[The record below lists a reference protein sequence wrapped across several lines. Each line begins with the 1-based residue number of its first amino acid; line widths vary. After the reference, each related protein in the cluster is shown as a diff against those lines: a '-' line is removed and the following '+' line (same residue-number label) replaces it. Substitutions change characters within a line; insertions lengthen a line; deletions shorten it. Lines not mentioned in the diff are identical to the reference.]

1 MSDNIQQRL
10 AQAVKAVKAFVKKGY
25 MVSASLASAA
35 WVGGYGICYTTGVNT
50 VRYCRRLGRILIK
63 AFRPVGRLVYRLLD
77 KLLLRH
83 LRAFGGECRRVAQGF
98 PLAAQHLKAAYK
110 RHPLL
115 VIPQALLL
123 PVLAFR
129 RHRQLMVSAF
139 NLMAPATA
147 VLVLAATL
155 NFWSNATFA
164 LSLEVDGQ
172 SLGYIADESVYDAAA
187 DMANGRVINADNS
200 FSVERVPKLTL
211 AVVSKD
217 EILDENAVCDRL
229 LSANSDSLTQGSG
242 LYVDDEFVGALA
254 SRDTL
259 DAMLETIL
267 SSQKSAEDD
276 RTSFVSQVEIVDGLY
291 PVTAKT
297 APETLEAYLN
307 QLPVQVVSYITYEEA
322 IPYASTTVELASQ
335 LLGYRSVKTKGQ
347 DGVQTVTAEVVTVDG
362 VEQSRTVVNTVVT
375 KEVVDEVIA
384 IGGKKYNDTSVAGDG
399 VATDTFVWPLP
410 ATTRISSPYASRWGG
425 FHGAIDIS
433 NGRVN
438 KKPIIAS
445 DGGRVVEAGWHYSYG
460 YYILIDHGNGFK
472 TRYAHCSSLNVK
484 VGQKV
489 AQGEYIANVGNT
501 GNSTGPHLHFEVI
514 KNGKL
519 VNPLDYVKR

>member
-1 MSDNIQQRL
+1 MSDNLKQRV
-10 AQAVKAVKAFVKKGY
+10 AGAVKAATAFWKKCSTL
-25 MVSASLASAA
+25 SASFASAA
-35 WVGGYGICYTTGVNT
+35 WEEGYRFCYKIGMDT
-50 VRYCRRLGRILIK
+50 VRRCKRLGRVLIK
-63 AFRPVGRLVYRLLD
+63 GLRPVGRLAYRGLD

-83 LRAFGGECRRVAQGF
+83 LRTFGGECRRVGQGF
-98 PLAAQHLKAAYK
+98 ALAGQRMKAAYE

-115 VIPQALLL
+115 TVPQAFML

-129 RHRQLMVSAF
+129 RHRKLAVSTF
-139 NLMAPATA
+139 NLLAPVAA
-147 VLVLAATL
+147 ALVLVATL
-155 NFWSNATFA
+155 NFWSSATFA

-187 DMANGRVINADNS
+187 NMANGRVINADNS

-217 EILDENAVCDRL
+217 DILDENAVCDML
-229 LSANSDSLTQGSG
+229 LSASSDSLAESSG
-242 LYVDDEFVGALA
+242 LYVDGEFIGALT
-254 SRDTL
+254 SRTTL
-259 DAMLETIL
+259 DTIL
-267 SSQKSAEDD
+267 DKVLDSKKTAEDD
-276 RTSFVSQVEIVDGLY
+276 RTSFVPDVEIVDGLY
-291 PVTAKT
+291 PVSVKVTPDT
-297 APETLEAYLN
+297 MDAYLSR
-307 QLPVQVVSYITYEEA
+307 LPVQVASYITYEET
-322 IPYASTTVELASQ
+322 IPYASSTVEVASQ
-335 LLGYRSVKTKGQ
+335 MLGYRSVKTKGK
-347 DGVQTVTAEVVTVDG
+347 DGAQTVTAEVVTVDG
-362 VEQSRTVVNTVVT
+362 VEQSRTVISTVVT
-375 KEVVDEVIA
+375 KEAVDEVIA

-399 VATDTFVWPLP
+399 KATGTFIWPLP
-410 ATTRISSPYASRWGG
+410 ATKQISSPFASRWGG

-438 KKPIIAS
+438 KKPIVAS

-460 YYILIDHGNGFK
+460 YYVLIDHGNGYK

-514 KNGKL
+514 KKGKL